1 MKSFNEKG
9 FYSKVS
15 DVLNKKGGLTC
26 DRLAFEMK
34 INVGIMKE
42 LIDQAELLG
51 FICIDESDEGFRYYP
66 NLFKWLKEKGYS
78 NSEFSP

>member
-1 MKSFNEKG
+1 
-9 FYSKVS
+9 
-15 DVLNKKGGLTC
+15 
-26 DRLAFEMK
+26 MK

-66 NLFKWLKEKGYS
+66 NLFK
-78 NSEFSP
+78 